1 MNFVQI
7 ASFHAS
13 DLDGFKEREEEW
25 QRQTEGR
32 RTLRRWQLL
41 ADHNDPTHFVSVNW
55 FDSYE
60 SAMVN
65 SALPETDAMAQ
76 WMAAKVTGQVEF
88 TNLDAIGGHDTDA
101 GLAAASLR
109 RLFETNERPDGLVA
123 DDVDFTLVI
132 PGGQLR
138 GDAAYLMEVLAGD
151 AASREFSVYACTPTP
166 DGFVAE
172 YTYRAI
178 RDHGEVHI
186 NVGLVL
192 AEVKEG
198 RITRLSMSCAGN
210 WTEEKA
216 DQVVA
221 ATGAFGPRHEVL
233 A

>member
-41 ADHNDPTHFVSVNW
+41 ADHQDPTHFVSVNW

-88 TNLDAIGGHDTDA
+88 TDLDVIGGDDTDA

-109 RLFETNERPDGLVA
+109 RMLETNVRPDGLVA
-123 DDVDFTLVI
+123 DDLDFSLVM
-132 PGGQLR
+132 PGGRMR
-138 GDAAYLMEVLAGD
+138 GDAAYMMEALVED

-172 YTYRAI
+172 YAYRAI
-178 RDHGEVHI
+178 HDDGEVHV
-186 NVGLVL
+186 NVGLLL
-192 AEVKEG
+192 AEVKQG
-198 RITRLSMSCAGN
+198 QLTRLSMSCAGN
-210 WTEEKA
+210 WPEEKA
-216 DQVVA
+216 DRVVA
-221 ATGAFGPRHEVL
+221 ATGAFGPRHE
-233 A
+233 AMA